1 MFEVW
6 TKVQSNSKMILW
18 CDGLLPDF
26 EKNCSKAEAS
36 RAGKRG
42 RERNDSDLGKKKQD
56 REEKAQEIVENL
68 KWKRTKFTSMQIWA
82 EIIVND
88 IYSSVDDPSKTSMFA

>member
-18 CDGLLPDF
+18 CDSLLPDF
-26 EKNCSKAEAS
+26 EKNCGKAEE
-36 RAGKRG
+36 GKRG
-42 RERNDSDLGKKKQD
+42 RERNDSDLGKKKQE

-68 KWKRTKFTSMQIWA
+68 KWKHTKFTSMQ
-82 EIIVND
+82 V
-88 IYSSVDDPSKTSMFA
+88 